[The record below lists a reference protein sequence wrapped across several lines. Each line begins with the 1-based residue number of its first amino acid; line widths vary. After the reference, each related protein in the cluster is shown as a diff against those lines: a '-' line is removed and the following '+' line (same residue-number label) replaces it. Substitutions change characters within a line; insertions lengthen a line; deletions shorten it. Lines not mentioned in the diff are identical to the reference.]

1 MPKNKMALKPY
12 VEAIEQLCSR
22 LSHDEL
28 KTLIINI
35 AKETPVRERK
45 DFLEKLYSY
54 STAAKPPPNRKNAK
68 EKIFHRIDAVKE
80 EIQERIES
88 IEDGSYWDFVD
99 YDDFEEE
106 VDSISEEQTDDL
118 IGIFEEADNLF
129 LDGRLELARDIYQRL
144 FQAIREF
151 DEIDNSAFSCMEKYD
166 LKEARSRYCRC
177 IYETVPKKD
186 RVGQIMAAID
196 INANISE
203 RRLGLEQELYPMLC
217 DIIEALPGDMKDLDS
232 FLKDWISALEKQQS
246 NRAATLLAEA
256 VFFTKGTDGVSEL
269 ARKWGSNQPRGYL
282 YWIECLINEGHWKQ
296 AAGACLEALDKL
308 PRNSFREQAAGYLVE
323 AGAHLSDNSLIL
335 QGKREQ
341 LISVPG
347 EENLLDFVEE
357 AGKQKVREAELEALQ
372 DIIRKSVK
380 SSPGDNIFYTRY
392 LLMSGKVKEAFVH
405 AKSESKVGW
414 SDGRAGLVFGGVLYI
429 VCGKSRKAKTINDLL
444 NRYAETPIS
453 FSWKGPGNAGTS
465 MYEEILK
472 GLDQFEIG
480 PADEKEFW
488 NWAKKIGR
496 ARIDHIVSNKHRGAY
511 DRAAAVLGSL
521 CECLLLCHRKNDAQK
536 LAHEFYSEK
545 YNRHSAFRREVKS
558 VFSSSEVLAA
568 ISL

>member
-1 MPKNKMALKPY
+1 MALKPY
-12 VEAIEQLCSR
+12 LEAIEQLCSR
-22 LSHDEL
+22 LSPDEL

-45 DFLEKLYSY
+45 DFLKKLYSY
-54 STAAKPPPNRKNAK
+54 SGAGKPPQSRKDAK

-80 EIQERIES
+80 DIQERIDS

-99 YDDFEEE
+99 YDDFEDEA
-106 VDSISEEQTDDL
+106 DLISEDQADEL
-118 IGIFEEADNLF
+118 IGIFEEADSLF
-129 LDGRLELARDIYQRL
+129 LDGRLEMARDIYQRL
-144 FQAIREF
+144 FQTIREF
-151 DEIDNSAFSCMEKYD
+151 DESGDAAFIGMDKYD

-196 INANISE
+196 INANINDT
-203 RRLGLEQELYPMLC
+203 RLRPEQEPFPMLC

-246 NRAATLLAEA
+246 NRAATLLLEA
-256 VFFTKGTDGVSEL
+256 VFFAKGTDGVSDL
-269 ARKWGSNQPRGYL
+269 ARKWGDNQPRGYL
-282 YWIECLINEGHWKQ
+282 YWIECLINYGHWKQ

-308 PRNSFREQAAGYLVE
+308 PCNSFREQAAAYLVE
-323 AGAHLSDNSLIL
+323 AGTHLSDNSLIL

-357 AGKQKVREAELEALQ
+357 AGRQKVRDAELEALQ

-414 SDGRAGLVFGGVLYI
+414 SYGRAGLVFGGVLYI
-429 VCGKSRKAKTINDLL
+429 VCGKNRKAKTINDLL
-444 NRYAETPIS
+444 KRYAEAPVF
-453 FSWKGPGNAGTS
+453 FSLNGSGNTGTS

-472 GLDQFEIG
+472 GLDQFESG

-521 CECLLLCHRKNDAQK
+521 CECLLLCHRKNDAQN
-536 LAHEFYSEK
+536 LAHEFYFGK

-558 VFSSSEVLAA
+558 IFSSSDMLAA
-568 ISL
+568 ISPAR